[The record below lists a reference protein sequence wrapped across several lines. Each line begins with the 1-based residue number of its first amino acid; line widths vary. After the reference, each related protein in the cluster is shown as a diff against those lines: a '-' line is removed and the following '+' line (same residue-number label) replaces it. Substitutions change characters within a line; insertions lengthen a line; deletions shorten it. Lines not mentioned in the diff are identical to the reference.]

1 MDVVEKA
8 RVFATA
14 AHAAVGQVRKYT
26 NEPYIVHPFEVAMTV
41 KQVGGTPE
49 MIAAA
54 YLHDTVEDTHVT
66 HEVIEREFGPEIA
79 EMVFFLTDVSKPEMG
94 NRARRKAI
102 DREHIAKADAKAQ
115 TIKLA
120 DIVSNCTS
128 IVKYDPEFAK
138 VYLEE
143 KRLLLEVLTKGD
155 KILFD
160 RARKIVN

>member
-1 MDVVEKA
+1 MDMVEKA

-26 NEPYIVHPFEVAMTV
+26 GEPYIVHPFEVAMTV
-41 KQVGGTPE
+41 RQVGGTPE
-49 MIAAA
+49 MVAAA
-54 YLHDTVEDTHVT
+54 FLHDTVEDTDVNMET
-66 HEVIEREFGPEIA
+66 IEREFGPEVA
-79 EMVFFLTDVSKPEMG
+79 EIVFFLTDVSRPEHG
-94 NRARRKAI
+94 NRATRKAM
-102 DREHIAKADAKAQ
+102 DRAHIAKADARAQ

-120 DIVSNCTS
+120 DLISNCSS
-128 IVKYDPEFAK
+128 IVKYDPGFAK

-155 KILFD
+155 KILLD

>member
-14 AHAAVGQVRKYT
+14 AHAAVGQLRKYA

-41 KQVGGTPE
+41 KQVGGTPA

-54 YLHDTVEDTHVT
+54 YLHDTVEDTGVT
-66 HEVIEREFGPEIA
+66 LEMIEREFGLEIRD
-79 EMVFFLTDVSKPEMG
+79 MVFYLTDVSRPEMG
-94 NRARRKAI
+94 NRAKRKAI

-120 DIVSNCTS
+120 DIISNCSS

-155 KILFD
+155 KILLD

>member
-1 MDVVEKA
+1 MTIIERA

-14 AHAAVGQVRKYT
+14 AHAAVAQVRKYT
-26 NEPYIVHPFEVAMTV
+26 GEPYIVHPFEVAMTV
-41 KQVGGTPE
+41 KQIGGTPE
-49 MIAAA
+49 MVAAA
-54 YLHDTVEDTHVT
+54 FLHDTVEDTGVT
-66 HEVIEREFGPEIA
+66 METIEREFGPEIA
-79 EMVFFLTDVSKPEMG
+79 EIVFFLTDVSRPEHG
-94 NRARRKAI
+94 NRAARKAI
-102 DREHIAKADAKAQ
+102 DRAHIAKADARAQ

-120 DIVSNCTS
+120 DLISNCSS

-155 KILFD
+155 KILLD

>member
-1 MDVVEKA
+1 MDIVEKA

-14 AHAAVGQVRKYT
+14 AHAAVGQLRKYT

-66 HEVIEREFGPEIA
+66 HETIEREFGPEVA

-102 DREHIAKADAKAQ
+102 DREHIAKADAKVQ

-120 DIVSNCTS
+120 DIIANCTS
-128 IVKYDPEFAK
+128 IIKYDPEFAK

-155 KILFD
+155 KILLD